1 MHRGILVVYF
11 RNKQNRLGKE
21 QNSNFYFVGPFILFL
36 WAQHFGFIYFRSFF
50 FHLHDSYKP
59 FSFEI
64 TYLYRKNTM
73 FCPDIFTHSSVTN
86 HFSPVEKESNEPSLI
101 LLFHITS
108 SLRFKSLL
116 LRGLSI
122 LKNQTRRRY
131 VQVVIINEGVEDI
144 KLYNIGV
151 VDG

>member
-1 MHRGILVVYF
+1 
-11 RNKQNRLGKE
+11 
-21 QNSNFYFVGPFILFL
+21 
-36 WAQHFGFIYFRSFF
+36 
-50 FHLHDSYKP
+50 
-59 FSFEI
+59 
-64 TYLYRKNTM
+64 M